1 MSNRYQREGRV
12 EELRERAKRCCCKY
26 CGGSLEL
33 RRIVFN
39 DDEDARIELFC
50 SHCDRIEYGV
60 EPEIYRNAVYFVE
73 RLRFNHYPD
82 LDDNVMTK
90 RMNIAKVCDIMTW
103 GDKNLGILDANGF
116 KIPVTSC
123 PEVVDDSMVLT
134 RSMVEQRREEND

>member
-50 SHCDRIEYGV
+50 SHCDRIEYS
-60 EPEIYRNAVYFVE
+60 ITIQTW
-73 RLRFNHYPD
+73 
-82 LDDNVMTK
+82 M
-90 RMNIAKVCDIMTW
+90 IM
-103 GDKNLGILDANGF
+103 L
-116 KIPVTSC
+116 
-123 PEVVDDSMVLT
+123 
-134 RSMVEQRREEND
+134 